1 MYRFL
6 RGNDTFKRYVG
17 QIVIAE
23 KFIKLTILWPL
34 LSFTLTP
41 SLKIAPTDSI
51 SPITKMACNKL
62 CLGQFLSQGS
72 NNFKLALNGFFSLNK
87 CFENIYS
94 GLSKAANRRY
104 LYFLPYSYT
113 RKARYQSPA
122 TPRTQIYSLI
132 IWKLVINTVLSDSKE
147 LWKRNR
153 NVRIWV
159 CSSFN
164 IKKGAK
170 KRFRFFSLHFQFKS
184 RGVSGV

>member
-1 MYRFL
+1 MLKNLLNWQFYSL
-6 RGNDTFKRYVG
+6 YC
-17 QIVIAE
+17 
-23 KFIKLTILWPL
+23 IL
-34 LSFTLTP
+34 TLTP

-62 CLGQFLSQGS
+62 CLGQFLSQSS

-87 CFENIYS
+87 YFENIYW

-113 RKARYQSPA
+113 RKARYQSPD

-132 IWKLVINTVLSDSKE
+132 IWMLVINMVLSDSKE

-164 IKKGAK
+164 IKKRAK
-170 KRFRFFSLHFQFKS
+170 KKKDFDSSHCIFNLNLGVLVACRVFLFTTFKKNCN
-184 RGVSGV
+184 RNK